1 MLTKKEIESF
11 LEENGIRHD
20 DKITV
25 HASLRSAGP
34 IEDGADGLI
43 DALRDYLNEGI
54 LLIPTHT
61 WDKVSKEHPYF
72 DVRTY
77 VPCIGTLARVAAFR
91 PDGVRSLHP
100 THSVAAF
107 GKDAADYV
115 RGEEKNASPA
125 PLGSCL
131 SRLYEENGKVLLL
144 GVGHNRNT
152 YLHAVDERLALTDRL
167 NPEGYVITIRDYDGN
182 EIQTPP
188 YHGHYCSLTNDVS
201 QFYPNYKEAL
211 EYTGAVTYGKLGNA
225 LVYVCDVRKMT
236 DTVMMLWEKAD
247 HDLCVKSEPV
257 PASYYMDAAAS
268 ARPGMEGK

>member
-1 MLTKKEIESF
+1 MLTKREIEAF
-11 LEENGIRHD
+11 LEENGVKRD

-25 HASLRSAGP
+25 HAALRSVGP

-43 DALRDYLNEGI
+43 DAMRDYLKEGI

-61 WDKVSKEHPYF
+61 WDEVSKKHPYY
-72 DVRTY
+72 DVQSS
-77 VPCIGTLARVAAFR
+77 VPCIGTLAKVAAFR
-91 PDGVRSLHP
+91 PGGVRSLHP

-115 RGEEKNASPA
+115 RGEEKSGSPA
-125 PLGSCL
+125 PVGSCL
-131 SRLYEENGKVLLL
+131 SRLYEENGKVLLI

-152 YLHAVDERLALTDRL
+152 YLHSVDERLNLPDRL
-167 NPEGYVITIRDYDGN
+167 NPEGYVITIKDYDGN

-188 YHGHYCSLTNDVS
+188 FHGHYCSATSDVS

-211 EYTGAVTYGKLGNA
+211 EYTGAVSYAQLGNA

-236 DTVMMLWEKAD
+236 DTVMMLWEKTD
-247 HDLCVKSEPV
+247 HDLCIRHEEISRE
-257 PASYYMDAAAS
+257 YYT
-268 ARPGMEGK
+268 E